1 MCISS
6 VDFYSVN
13 PQLQHQQTLPLLVE
27 DCSTSS
33 FGGYGGCKKPV
44 KYLSHY
50 GPPDVFN
57 SNCSNELCRG
67 TDKYWSILA
76 GIRRA
81 VHSSHSSVIHY
92 IQNINM

>member
-6 VDFYSVN
+6 VDFYSVVN
-13 PQLQHQQTLPLLVE
+13 PQLQHQTSPLLEE

-33 FGGYGGCKKPV
+33 FGGYGGYKKPV

-67 TDKYWSILA
+67 ADNYWSILA
-76 GIRRA
+76 GIPGA
-81 VHSSHSSVIHY
+81 AHSSQPSIIHY